1 MYYSLFH
8 RIING
13 GSEDMTEDKAILI
26 VEDEVLTAMSLQ
38 HDLKRMGYDTCSY
51 VTSGE
56 KALLMIAESIPSVVI
71 MDISLAGKLTGLETA
86 EKIAQEYRIPI
97 ILTSGYDY
105 GELSEKIEPLENVYF
120 LKKPLH
126 KSELASMLKT
136 IV

>member
-1 MYYSLFH
+1 
-8 RIING
+8 
-13 GSEDMTEDKAILI
+13 MTEDKAILI

-56 KALLMIAESIPSVVI
+56 KALIMIAESKPAVVI

-86 EKIAQEYRIPI
+86 EQIAREYRIPI

-105 GELSEKIEPLENVYF
+105 AELSKDIEPLENVYF

-136 IV
+136 LL